1 MFDNI
6 GVLTMA
12 ENENNNNENKPKST
26 NSGYGKALFGRKVIY
41 TDFPEITADNVV
53 AFLRN
58 AFPAHVA
65 NRCDINYLYNYYKGD
80 QPILQRVKEVRPE
93 ICNKVVVNFAYD
105 IVDFKVSYLCGTP
118 FAYVSKKE
126 QTEAVNILNDYM
138 NQVGKEA
145 LDREL
150 IEWNHICGTAYRY
163 VQALDPKIVG
173 KGDAPYDLY
182 TLDPRTTFVGYSSTF
197 KKKRLAA
204 VTYTQSETTGTIINF
219 VVYTPSKIFS
229 FGVENLGD
237 EKKEKLSG
245 FVEKDNPLGEIPIFE
260 YPANNARLGAFET
273 VMPLLDAY
281 NRITSNDVDG
291 IEQAIQTFLKF
302 INCELDDKELE
313 NLRQYGAIKIKS
325 TNDNKADV
333 EAVRT
338 EYSFDGSNITKED
351 IYRTIRLICGL
362 PIMGNGKSIS
372 ANNGAITLSAGW
384 SQAENKAKSSETM
397 FKASERLMLKLVLNI
412 CETNGKD
419 KLDIKAS
426 EIDCKSP
433 RTNYENLQVKVQALC
448 EMLNT
453 QKVHPKLAFEA
464 CGLFSDP
471 ENAYLISEIYYNE
484 QLEKWQPRNDPDND
498 GTDNED
504 GVNDNGETETVR
516 PNGLTDSDSDN
527 GTA

>member
-1 MFDNI
+1 
-6 GVLTMA
+6 MA
-12 ENENNNNENKPKST
+12 DGNYDT
-26 NSGYGKALFGRKVIY
+26 IQGYGKALFGRRVIY
-41 TDFPEITADNVV
+41 SDVDEVTEANVLSV
-53 AFLRN
+53 LFDAY
-58 AFPAHVA
+58 PKHVA
-65 NRCDINYLYNYYKGD
+65 NRSEINYLYDYYKGD
-80 QPILQRVKEVRPE
+80 QPILKRVKEVRPE

-105 IVDFKVSYLCGTP
+105 IVDFKVSYLCGSP

-126 QTEAVNILNDYM
+126 QTEAVNRLNDYM

-163 VQALDPKIVG
+163 VQAIKPEEVG
-173 KGDAPYDLY
+173 EGEAPYDLFV
-182 TLDPRTTFVGYSSTF
+182 LDPRTTFVIYSSTF

-204 VTYTQSETTGTIINF
+204 VTYTQSDTTGTIIKF
-219 VVYTPSKIFS
+219 VVYTPEKVFTFNADVSKEE
-229 FGVENLGD
+229 G
-237 EKKEKLSG
+237 KKFIESASWLTPS
-245 FVEKDNPLGEIPIFE
+245 NNTLGEIPIFE
-260 YPANNARLGAFET
+260 YPANNARLGAFEI
-273 VMPLLDAY
+273 VLPLLDAY

-302 INCELDDKELE
+302 INCELDNDALE
-313 NLRQYGAIKIKS
+313 NLRRYGAIKIKS
-325 TNDNKADV
+325 TGDNKADV
-333 EAVRT
+333 EAVKT
-338 EYSFDGSNITKED
+338 DYSFDGSNVTKED
-351 IYRTIRLICGL
+351 LYRTIRLICGL

-384 SQAENKAKSSETM
+384 SQAENKAKASEVI
-397 FKASERLMLKLVLNI
+397 FKASERLMLKLVLKI
-412 CETNGKD
+412 CDTNGKE
-419 KLDIKAS
+419 KIDIRAS

-453 QKVHPKLAFEA
+453 QRVHPKLAFEA

-484 QLEKWQPRNDPDND
+484 QLEKWQPKNDPDND

-516 PNGLTDSDSDN
+516 PDGLTDSNSDN

>member
-1 MFDNI
+1 
-6 GVLTMA
+6 MA
-12 ENENNNNENKPKST
+12 DSENENQNQTVIK
-26 NSGYGKALFGRKVIY
+26 GYGHALFGRKVIY
-41 TDFPEITADNVV
+41 TDEAEITPQNVV
-53 AFLRN
+53 DVIRN
-58 AFPAHVA
+58 AFITHIY
-65 NRCDINYLYNYYKGD
+65 NRDEINYLYDYYKGK
-80 QPILQRVKEVRPE
+80 QPILERVKEVRPE
-93 ICNKVVVNFAYD
+93 ICNRVVVNFAYD
-105 IVDFKVSYLCGTP
+105 IVDFKVSYLCGSP

-126 QTEAVNILNDYM
+126 QTEAVNRLNDYM

-163 VQALDPKIVG
+163 VQAIKPEEVS
-173 KGDAPYDLY
+173 KGEAPYDLFV
-182 TLDPRTTFVGYSSTF
+182 LDPRNTFMVYSSTF
-197 KKKRLAA
+197 KKTRMAA
-204 VTYTQSETTGTIINF
+204 VTYTVSDPEGLIKDF
-219 VVYTPSKIFS
+219 VVYTKKYIFTFS
-229 FGVENLGD
+229 DNGD
-237 EKKEKLSG
+237 SLKG
-245 FVEKDNPLGEIPIFE
+245 FAVTNNPLGEIPIFE

-273 VMPLLDAY
+273 VLPLLDAY

-302 INCELDDKELE
+302 INCELDGDALE
-313 NLRQYGAIKIKS
+313 NLRRYGAIKIKS
-325 TNDNKADV
+325 TGDNKADV

-338 EYSFDGSNITKED
+338 DYSFDGSNVTKED

-384 SQAENKAKSSETM
+384 SQAENKAKASEII
-397 FKASERLMLKLVLNI
+397 FKASERLMLKLVLEI
-412 CETNGKD
+412 CKTNGKE
-419 KLDIKAS
+419 KIDIRAS

-453 QKVHPKLAFEA
+453 QRVHPKLAFEA

-484 QLEKWQPRNDPDND
+484 QLEKWEVKENPE
-498 GTDNED
+498 ED
-504 GVNDNGETETVR
+504 KAVNNGEENGEVRTDGYNNRPVTE
-516 PNGLTDSDSDN
+516 
-527 GTA
+527 